1 MKKTVVRITTEDT
14 KKTYE
19 LPGEDT
25 PQLWAAEISVAC
37 VDKNGYHRHPDSCK
51 KTIYL
56 ERQTLIDHGLFCV
69 MKETNNQ
76 SVPSL
81 TAEDLILQLLECVG
95 VFPEE

>member
-25 PQLWAAEISVAC
+25 PQLWAAEISVAA
-37 VDKNGYHRHPDSCK
+37 VDQYGHNRNPDSCK

-56 ERQTLIDHGLFCV
+56 ERQTLIDHGLIGK
-69 MKETNNQ
+69 MQETKDQ
-76 SVPSL
+76 SVPAP